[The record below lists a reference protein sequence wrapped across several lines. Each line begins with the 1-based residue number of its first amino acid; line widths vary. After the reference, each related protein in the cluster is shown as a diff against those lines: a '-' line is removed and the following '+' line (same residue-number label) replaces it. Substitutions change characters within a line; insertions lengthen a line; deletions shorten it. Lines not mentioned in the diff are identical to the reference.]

1 MNAHQASVPEVAA
14 ATLSLATAHLNA
26 INRLPGPRPWTIS
39 FSYGRALQDRAL
51 EGWHG
56 RDENVHTGQQA
67 FYHQARC
74 NSAASLGTFTD
85 DMEMTESVHG
95 TNVR

>member
-67 FYHQARC
+67 LYHQARC